1 MDDATLITRLGG
13 PAKLAA
19 ELGYVKNG
27 TQRVFN
33 WFARKRIPAEVKL
46 ERQDLFGPDNVR
58 ALEAKAAAEAVAQ
71 QQAA

>member
-46 ERQDLFGPDNVR
+46 ARQDLFGVDAVR
-58 ALEAKAAAEAVAQ
+58 ALERSAPTDQ